1 MRRAIREYRDSPFY
15 YLLHSGCRQSMITV
29 TGFDYRSFYSL
40 LQVFSPFFFNAS
52 PYSLDEERRLN
63 RTGRPRKIDAVTCLG
78 LVLVWT
84 RSQGGLVFLQPI
96 FGLTYSCLALWL
108 RFGIRVLQN
117 ALRRH
122 PLARVS
128 SPTVDEV
135 REYQRI
141 VTVVYPRLGEV
152 WGTCDGLNLRFER
165 SILQRIQRMFYNGWL
180 HGHFVSNVFVFAV
193 DGTIRICGLNAP
205 GSMHD
210 STIADYT
217 GVYDKLE
224 RVFELTGG
232 KVIVD
237 SAFKLRNNPYLI
249 RTTQT
254 LARTRDGILFQ
265 CDAVKL
271 RQSAEWGMRSFQAS
285 FPRLRDRIRYEERG
299 ERLETMRMFVYLY
312 NFRTNLV
319 GCNQIRSTFAP
330 WLEAQADNLHTMF
343 NLND

>member
-1 MRRAIREYRDSPFY
+1 
-15 YLLHSGCRQSMITV
+15 
-29 TGFDYRSFYSL
+29 
-40 LQVFSPFFFNAS
+40 LQPFF
-52 PYSLDEERRLN
+52 
-63 RTGRPRKIDAVTCLG
+63 G
-78 LVLVWT
+78 LM
-84 RSQGGLVFLQPI
+84 
-96 FGLTYSCLALWL
+96 YSCLALWL
-108 RFGIRVLQN
+108 QFGIRVLQN

-128 SPTVDEV
+128 SPMVDEV

-141 VTVVYPRLGEV
+141 VAVVYPRLGEV
-152 WGTCDGLNLRFER
+152 WGTCDGLNLWFER
-165 SILQRIQRMFYNGWL
+165 SISQRIQRVFYNGWL

-193 DGTIRICGLNAP
+193 DGMIRICGLNAP

-210 STIADYT
+210 STIAYYT
-217 GVYDKLE
+217 GVYEKLE

-254 LARTRDGILFQ
+254 LAHMRDGILFQ
-265 CDAVKL
+265 RDAVKL
-271 RQSAEWGMRSFQAS
+271 CQSAEWGVRLFQAS

-299 ERLETMRMFVYLY
+299 ERLETMRIFVYLY
-312 NFRTNLV
+312 NFCTNLV

-330 WLEAQADNLHTMF
+330 WLEVQADNLNTMF
-343 NLND
+343 NLNLND

>member
-1 MRRAIREYRDSPFY
+1 M
-15 YLLHSGCRQSMITV
+15 
-29 TGFDYRSFYSL
+29 
-40 LQVFSPFFFNAS
+40 
-52 PYSLDEERRLN
+52 
-63 RTGRPRKIDAVTCLG
+63 
-78 LVLVWT
+78 
-84 RSQGGLVFLQPI
+84 QPI

-128 SPTVDEV
+128 APTVEEV
-135 REYQRI
+135 QEYQRI
-141 VTVVYPRLGEV
+141 VAVVYPRLGEV
-152 WGTCDGLNLRFER
+152 WGTCDGLNLWFER
-165 SILQRIQRMFYNGWL
+165 SISQRIQRMFYNGWL

-224 RVFELTGG
+224 RVYEATGG

-237 SAFKLRNNPYLI
+237 SAFKLRNNPFLI
-249 RTTQT
+249 RTSLA

-265 CDAVKL
+265 RDAVKL
-271 RQSAEWGMRSFQAS
+271 RQSAEWGMRSFQSS
-285 FPRLRDRIRYEERG
+285 FHRLRDRIRYEERG

-312 NFRTNLV
+312 NYRTNLV
-319 GCNQIRSTFAP
+319 GCNQIHSTFAP
-330 WLEAQADNLHTMF
+330 WLEAQADNLNTMF